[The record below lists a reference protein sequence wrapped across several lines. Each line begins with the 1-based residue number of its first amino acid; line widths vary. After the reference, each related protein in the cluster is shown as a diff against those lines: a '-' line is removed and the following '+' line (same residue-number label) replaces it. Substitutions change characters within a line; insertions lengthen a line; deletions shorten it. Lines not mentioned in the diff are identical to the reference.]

1 MGATRCRDSQLQREA
16 LDLIWS
22 LKRREGIWDLGVA
35 AAIGNWVTET
45 EEEGLENIDGPQSVP
60 IEMQITL
67 FGKGTLCGER
77 VVLVKYRQGP
87 AMPGDVHTEEEY
99 LTWSNEN
106 GLQQGL
112 RE

>member
-1 MGATRCRDSQLQREA
+1 L
-16 LDLIWS
+16 
-22 LKRREGIWDLGVA
+22 GIGLR
-35 AAIGNWVTET
+35 ET

-60 IEMQITL
+60 IEMLITL
-67 FGKGTLCGER
+67 FGKGTMYGER
-77 VVLVKYRQGP
+77 VVLVKHRQGP
-87 AMPGDVHTEEEY
+87 AMPRDVDTEEEY